1 MISSQFKWTEKRRRL
16 VSYKKTFSTP
26 VGNQVQCKN
35 ERNIKKMNALNVVSC
50 VLWFSAISWPNLQKR
65 KKNEEK
71 RKKSKETEYKKRIYI
86 RFQYSVLSVLWS
98 FLMSFLWV
106 CYLPSLSHLFN
117 SNSTLQ
123 IIEEFAKFTKAS
135 EGTELNFTWY
145 NFTRLLEIRILKHY
159 HELSRGAKIV
169 GSC

>member
-26 VGNQVQCKN
+26 VGNQVQCK
-35 ERNIKKMNALNVVSC
+35 S
-50 VLWFSAISWPNLQKR
+50 KR
-65 KKNEEK
+65 KKK
-71 RKKSKETEYKKRIYI
+71 VKETEHKKRIYI

-106 CYLPSLSHLFN
+106 CHLPSLSPLFN

-123 IIEEFAKFTKAS
+123 IIEEFAKFTEAS

-159 HELSRGAKIV
+159 HELSRGAKIL